1 MPKIRSSNS
10 HPQRP
15 SILGGIDAAT
25 ALALVALTFAFL
37 FGGASREN
45 LLRVTLVELA
55 ALPLFALAVT
65 ALVRSP
71 DRNRHRLALGV
82 VLALIALPLL
92 QLLPL
97 PASMWA
103 SLPGREGISPALQL
117 QATTPGWI
125 AFSLSPDQTW
135 QAALALIPPIAIFL
149 TPLARSPQLTRTLI
163 WATLACAILSIGLGA
178 AQFAIQGHGLYPW
191 RTTDAGSVA
200 GFFANRNHLATLC
213 LATLPL
219 AAVLFA
225 TASPSAR
232 TRRWLTAIYCV
243 AAVAALALI
252 RSRTGILLSLPVLL
266 ASLAAAWIAAGRPR
280 PSLPVIVVGGLGIV
294 LLLAI
299 ALFAATPALDR
310 FSTADA
316 SGGNRLRSWPLVAE
330 TAQTHLPLGSGI
342 GSFDP
347 VYRSV
352 EPLAEVD
359 PTFFN
364 HAHNEYLEV
373 WLEAGW
379 LGIGAL
385 VLFLVW
391 FGRRAINAWRSV
403 DSSSQS
409 LPRAATISIMVVLLH
424 SAVDY
429 PLRTLTMS
437 VVFALACAILEFG
450 GGQQPA
456 GHGRHRRRKS
466 PGST

>member
-1 MPKIRSSNS
+1 MPETRSSNS
-10 HPQRP
+10 HPQRR
-15 SILGGIDAAT
+15 SILGGIDATT
-25 ALALVALTFAFL
+25 ALALVALAFAFL

-82 VLALIALPLL
+82 LLVVVAVPLL

-97 PASMWA
+97 PASMWG

-117 QATTPGWI
+117 QAVAPGWLT
-125 AFSLSPDQTW
+125 FSLSPDQTW
-135 QAALALIPPIAIFL
+135 QAALALIPPAAIFL

-163 WATLACAILSIGLGA
+163 WATLLGSILSIGLGA
-178 AQFAIQGHGLYPW
+178 AQFASQGHGLYPW

-213 LATLPL
+213 LATLPF

-225 TASPSAR
+225 TTPPNAR
-232 TRRWLTAIYCV
+232 TRRLLTAIYCV

-280 PSLPVIVVGGLGIV
+280 PGLPVVVVGGLGV
-294 LLLAI
+294 ALLLAI
-299 ALFAATPALDR
+299 AVFAATPAFER
-310 FSTADA
+310 FSTADP

-330 TAQTHLPLGSGI
+330 TAQAHLPLGSGI

-347 VYRSV
+347 IYRSV

-379 LGIGAL
+379 IGIGAL
-385 VLFLVW
+385 LLFLAW
-391 FGRRAINAWRSV
+391 FGGRTISAWRAV
-403 DSSSQS
+403 DSSSQA
-409 LPRAATISIMVVLLH
+409 LPRAATISIMVVLMH

-429 PLRTLTMS
+429 PLRTLTIS

-456 GHGRHRRRKS
+456 GQGRHRRRKS
-466 PGST
+466 AGST